1 MQIIAIYHSKGG
13 VGKTTTSVNLAYQAA
28 QSGQRT
34 LICDLDP
41 QAASTFYFRVK
52 PKIKSGVKGFVK
64 GGKQLAQN
72 IKATDFENLDLLPA
86 DFRFRSMDL
95 ELAEAKKSK
104 KRLPK
109 ILADVAEDYDLI
121 ILDCPPNLS
130 NVSENIFNAADKI
143 VVPLIPTTLSV
154 RSFEQ
159 ILRFFEK
166 KGYKTRKIVAFFS
179 MVEKRKLLHR
189 EVMAEMISGYDN
201 ILPVAIPFR
210 SDVEKMGIYRTPVQL
225 LAPRSPVVKAY
236 RELWKALQTP
246 AK

>member
-95 ELAEAKKSK
+95 ELAETKKSK
-104 KRLPK
+104 KRLHK

-166 KGYKTRKIVAFFS
+166 KGYKTRKIIAFFS

>member
-1 MQIIAIYHSKGG
+1 M
-13 VGKTTTSVNLAYQAA
+13 GKTTTSVNLAYQAA